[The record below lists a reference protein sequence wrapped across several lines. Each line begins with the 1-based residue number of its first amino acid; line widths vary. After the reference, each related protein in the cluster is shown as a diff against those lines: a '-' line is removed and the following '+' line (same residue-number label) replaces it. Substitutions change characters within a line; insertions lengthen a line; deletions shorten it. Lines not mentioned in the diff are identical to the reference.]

1 LNRNQLLILEEVSR
15 NSEKTI
21 SSLLREIEKK
31 HGIPLSTLKLNAKI
45 LREIGLISFGNS
57 SVARLTNVG
66 KMIIQV
72 FDDESAKNQSLIRE
86 DLKANLCK
94 KF

>member
-31 HGIPLSTLKLNAKI
+31 HKIPLSTLKLNVKI
-45 LREIGLISFGNS
+45 LREIGLISLGIS

-66 KMIIQV
+66 KIIIQI
-72 FDDESAKNQSLIRE
+72 FENGSKSGKSLAKE

>member
-1 LNRNQLLILEEVSR
+1 M
-15 NSEKTI
+15 
-21 SSLLREIEKK
+21 LREIEKK
-31 HGIPLSTLKLNAKI
+31 HSVPLSTLKLNAKI

-66 KMIIQV
+66 KIIIQI
-72 FDDESAKNQSLIRE
+72 FENESVKNQNLIRE
-86 DLKANLCK
+86 DLKENLCK